1 MTRPIRHL
9 TAALLCAFTC
19 ALAVGGCSAPGG
31 LGVGEPA
38 PPVSA
43 QPQPESLWPLWTDR
57 SVSGPGKSV
66 GTREPP
72 PQPLENAPEV
82 GAGGLPAV
90 NVQDVVRADKQMKAF
105 AAKGW
110 IDAPGKV
117 GMRPPVFRDLTGDG
131 SQELIVAA
139 DAETGRTA
147 LTVYSAEGT
156 RIVPILFTVGRR
168 MAAETIGGDLLLRTA
183 ADDGS
188 EQAVRYHWD
197 GERMRVVSDERRYS
211 KSLPGCDSDSARI
224 PQPKRT
230 GRYGQVCE

>member
-1 MTRPIRHL
+1 MKRPTRQL
-9 TAALLCAFTC
+9 TAVLLSACTC
-19 ALAVGGCSAPGG
+19 ALAAGGCAAPGG
-31 LGVGEPA
+31 LGAGEPA

-43 QPQPESLWPLWTDR
+43 QPQPESLWPLWTDHTTPAA
-57 SVSGPGKSV
+57 PGKPV

-82 GAGGLPAV
+82 GPGGLPSV
-90 NVQDVVRADKQMKAF
+90 DVKDVVRADKQMKPF

-117 GMRPPVFRDLTGDG
+117 GIRPPLHRDLTGDG
-131 SQELIVAA
+131 KPELIVAA
-139 DAETGRTA
+139 DAQTGRTA
-147 LTVYSAEGT
+147 LTMYTAEGT
-156 RIVPILFTVGRR
+156 RIVPVLFTVGRR
-168 MAAETIGGDLLLRTA
+168 LAAEAIGGDLLLRTA

-211 KSLPGCDSDSARI
+211 KSPADCDSGQGPR
-224 PQPKRT
+224 PKRT
-230 GRYGQVCE
+230 DRFGEVCE